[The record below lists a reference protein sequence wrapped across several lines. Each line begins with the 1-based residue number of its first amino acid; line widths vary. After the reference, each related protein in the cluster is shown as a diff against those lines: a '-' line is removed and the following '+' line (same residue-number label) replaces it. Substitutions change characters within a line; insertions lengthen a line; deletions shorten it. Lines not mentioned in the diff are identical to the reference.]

1 MKSQHKNSTWT
12 LQQKL
17 MLILKAN
24 MLFYVLSWRLFR
36 NGEGSD
42 ELVGTAG
49 DRCFQRNTV
58 TSGG

>member
-1 MKSQHKNSTWT
+1 
-12 LQQKL
+12 